1 MTSKLKVNLINDSGD
16 NNLITS
22 DGSGKITASKFSY
35 GQVAMN
41 TADLN
46 ITIGST
52 SYAEI
57 STDLRLTLTPNSTS
71 SKFIYSLNGTV
82 FTNNNNTATFFALYK
97 STDGGGS
104 FSLVDDDIG
113 KYYNYQALSSN
124 SFYNYICWFAKD
136 EPSTTNSII
145 YTPYAKYSNNSTN
158 FGNGGPVTCILRE
171 VLP

>member
-16 NNLITS
+16 NNVITS

-82 FTNNNNTATFFALYK
+82 FTNNNK
-97 STDGGGS
+97 
-104 FSLVDDDIG
+104 
-113 KYYNYQALSSN
+113 
-124 SFYNYICWFAKD
+124 IC
-136 EPSTTNSII
+136 
-145 YTPYAKYSNNSTN
+145 
-158 FGNGGPVTCILRE
+158 
-171 VLP
+171 